1 MILSIEDEEIA
12 QSDDLAESVEAS
24 GEEMKSGRAI
34 VIVVKI
40 VFAGPEKLDGNAD
53 LLGDGAGFEH
63 VVVGEAATEST
74 AGALHVDDDVVVRNG
89 EDFCDELAAGFGR

>member
-1 MILSIEDEEIA
+1 MITPGNE
-12 QSDDLAESVEAS
+12 LA
-24 GEEMKSGRAI
+24 GGIQTTLEEMETGGAI
-34 VIVVKI
+34 MIVVKI

-74 AGALHVDDDVVVRNG
+74 AGALHVDDDVVVRDVEN
-89 EDFCDELAAGFGR
+89 FCDELAAGFWRLAGGQ